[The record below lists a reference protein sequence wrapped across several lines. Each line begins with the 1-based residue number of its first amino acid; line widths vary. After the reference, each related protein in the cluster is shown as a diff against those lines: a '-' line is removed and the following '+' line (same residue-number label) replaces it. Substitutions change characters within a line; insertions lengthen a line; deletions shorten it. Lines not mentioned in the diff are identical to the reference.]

1 MLCPSPRRMEGRAT
15 PSGLSR
21 SATTPGAG
29 APLHSRYR
37 YLQLGSCATGHRVV
51 HPFTARSRGQ
61 LTRRTCQRRTEGVA
75 PRAESAMDYHEPRG
89 APRGTPL
96 LMGPP
101 RADAQPGV
109 PAPIRLTRRAAGP
122 KRPTAPP
129 GVPGSAITA
138 GARCCSV
145 EDARLE
151 TIGRILVKFFQTAE
165 STDAPGRRI
174 YLSLGGAHTD
184 DWGSPGLWL
193 ASRTTP
199 RRVASRGGGRG
210 VGPGP
215 CAFLTNTRGGSLSG
229 VTNPMLTG

>member
-1 MLCPSPRRMEGRAT
+1 MEGRAT

-21 SATTPGAG
+21 SAPTPGAG
-29 APLHSRYR
+29 APLHGRYR
-37 YLQLGSCATGHRVV
+37 HHQLGSRATGRRVV
-51 HPFTARSRGQ
+51 HPFTARSRRQ
-61 LTRRTCQRRTEGVA
+61 LTRRTCRRRAEGVS
-75 PRAESAMDYHEPRG
+75 PRAESAVDYHKPRG

-109 PAPIRLTRRAAGP
+109 PAPFRLTRRAARP
-122 KRPTAPP
+122 KRPAAPP

-151 TIGRILVKFFQTAE
+151 TTGRILVKFFQTAE
-165 STDAPGRRI
+165 SADAPGRRI

-184 DWGSPGLWL
+184 SWGSPGRWL

-199 RRVASRGGGRG
+199 RGAAARGSGRG

-215 CAFLTNTRGGSLSG
+215 CAFLTDTRGGSLSG